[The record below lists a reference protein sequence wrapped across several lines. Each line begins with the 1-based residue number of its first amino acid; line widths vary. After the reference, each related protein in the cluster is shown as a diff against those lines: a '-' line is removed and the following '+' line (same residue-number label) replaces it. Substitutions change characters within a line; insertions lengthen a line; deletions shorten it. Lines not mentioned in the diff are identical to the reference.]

1 MNTIPLISIL
11 TPTFNHEKYVGSFIK
26 SLIEQTYYNWELI
39 IVDDCSTDNNISEI
53 KKFKDSRI
61 HLFQQDFNQ
70 GPGAALNR
78 AFSES
83 KGEIIVDMAS
93 DDMLYPDYFEYIV
106 KSFSE
111 NNNVGVIYS
120 SLDVIDEYNKV
131 YKKYVLPKSY
141 TRIDFLKDLFY
152 KGNVLFSPGMS
163 VRREVYSRII
173 PMDVSMVQH
182 QDYQWH
188 VLILGMTDCKVAE
201 KTFVKY
207 RIPRNNR
214 SSLGTL
220 SKKELNRDRLEMRA
234 LMDSFLLIN
243 DLDLIKKITSSDLC
257 DQLSKE
263 MTDFIWGTEALNCKS
278 IEKRQWGYNVIKNCF
293 KDDIIREELY
303 NKLSF
308 NFNSFLKLTEKKYFN
323 DYTFYERKI
332 KIFIKHCLG
341 KQ

>member
-1 MNTIPLISIL
+1 MNAKPLISIL
-11 TPTFNHEKYVGSFIK
+11 TPTFNHENYVGSFIE
-26 SLIEQTYYNWELI
+26 SLLAQNYYNWELI

-53 KKFKDSRI
+53 RKYSDPRI
-61 HLFQQDFNQ
+61 HLFLQDFNQ

-93 DDMLYPDYFEYIV
+93 DDMLYPDYFEYII
-106 KSFSE
+106 KTFSE
-111 NNNVGVIYS
+111 NNGVGVIYS
-120 SLDVIDEYNKV
+120 SLDVIDENNKV
-131 YKKYVLPKSY
+131 YKKNVLPKSY

-188 VLILGMTDCKVAE
+188 VLFLGMTDCKVAE

-220 SKKELNRDRLEMRA
+220 SKKELNRDRLEIGS
-234 LMDSFLLIN
+234 LMDSFLLIK
-243 DLDLIKKITSSDLC
+243 DLDLIKKITTSNLC
-257 DQLSKE
+257 DKLSNK
-263 MTDFIWGTEALNCKS
+263 MTDFIWGMEAFNCKS
-278 IEKRQWGYNVIKNCF
+278 IEKRQWGYSVIKRCF
-293 KDDIIREELY
+293 NDCLFREEL
-303 NKLSF
+303 NKINF
-308 NFNSFLKLTEKKYFN
+308 NFHSFLKLAENQYFN
-323 DYTFYERKI
+323 DFTFYGRKI
-332 KIFIKHCLG
+332 KLFLKYCLG